1 MLILNGDEFLEL
13 KELRHFIEVIR
24 YGGFSKAAENIYVS
38 QPTLS
43 KSIKKLE
50 TKLNVELFE
59 RSTRKLILT
68 DAGSIVYK
76 QAQQILGKTE
86 ELTMLLDDLAL
97 IPKGKIHFGVPPL
110 IGALFFPE
118 IAGSFTVYNP
128 EVKLELVE
136 HGARKIESLID
147 EGKVEI
153 GIVVLPTIKD
163 KFNIFPFKNE
173 DFEVFLHA
181 NHPLA
186 RKKKLTLAELKNED
200 FILFNPEFTLHHL
213 IIRHCQ
219 SAGFEPNI
227 AYESSQWDLIT
238 ELVNNELGI
247 TILPQSVYP
256 KMNKNKVKMIPLEN
270 PPIWE
275 LNIITKKDSYHGFAV
290 KELLSFLVK
299 DYSGHNL

>member
-1 MLILNGDEFLEL
+1 MNGVELLEL
-13 KELRHFIEVIR
+13 KELSHFIEVVR
-24 YGGFSKAAENIYVS
+24 YGGFSRAAENIYVS

-50 TKLNVELFE
+50 LTLNVELFE

-68 DAGSIVYK
+68 DAGSIVYE
-76 QAQQILGKTE
+76 QAQEILGKTD
-86 ELTMLLDDLAL
+86 ELTMLLNDLAL
-97 IPKGKIHFGVPPL
+97 VPKGKIHFGVPPL

-118 IAGSFTVYNP
+118 IARSFTVFNP
-128 EVKLELVE
+128 EIKLELVE

-147 EGKVEI
+147 EGKVDI
-153 GIVVLPTIKD
+153 GIVVLPTVND
-163 KFNIFPFKNE
+163 KFNIFPFKKE
-173 DFEVFLHA
+173 VFEVFLHA

-186 RKKKLTLAELKNED
+186 KKEKLTLTELKNED
-200 FILFNPEFTLHHL
+200 FILFNPEFTLHDL

-219 SAGFEPNI
+219 NAGFEPNI

-247 TILPQSVYP
+247 TILPQSVYS

-275 LNIITKKDSYHGFAV
+275 LNIITKKNSYHGFAV
-290 KELLSFLVK
+290 KELMNFLIK
-299 DYSGHNL
+299 DYEINNL

>member
-1 MLILNGDEFLEL
+1 MEL
-13 KELRHFIEVIR
+13 KELSHFIEVVR
-24 YGGFSKAAENIYVS
+24 YGGFSRAAENIYVS

-50 TKLNVELFE
+50 LTLNVELFE

-68 DAGSIVYK
+68 DAGSIVYE
-76 QAQQILGKTE
+76 QAQEILGKTD
-86 ELTMLLDDLAL
+86 ELTMLLNDLAL
-97 IPKGKIHFGVPPL
+97 VPKGKIHFGVPPL

-118 IAGSFTVYNP
+118 IARSFTVFNP
-128 EVKLELVE
+128 EIKLELVE

-147 EGKVEI
+147 EGKVDI
-153 GIVVLPTIKD
+153 GIVVLPTVND
-163 KFNIFPFKNE
+163 KFNIFPFKKE
-173 DFEVFLHA
+173 VFEVFLHA

-186 RKKKLTLAELKNED
+186 KKEKLTLTELKNED
-200 FILFNPEFTLHHL
+200 FILFNPEFTLHDL

-219 SAGFEPNI
+219 NAGFEPNI

-247 TILPQSVYP
+247 TILPQSVYS

-275 LNIITKKDSYHGFAV
+275 LNIITKKNSYHGFAV
-290 KELLSFLVK
+290 KELMNFLIK
-299 DYSGHNL
+299 DYEINNL